1 MALISAASFAAAT
14 WSAFAAIL
22 ASNTLL
28 FDDDVTDE
36 DLEDSWSDDDKET
49 TTPAMPSADSET
61 VLNVELDAEA
71 AIAPGF
77 VRKAQGLWV
86 PVP

>member
-1 MALISAASFAAAT
+1 
-14 WSAFAAIL
+14 L

-36 DLEDSWSDDDKET
+36 DLEDSWSEDDKET
-49 TTPAMPSADSET
+49 TTPAKPSADSET

-71 AIAPGF
+71 AMTPAP
-77 VRKAQGLWV
+77 QLI
-86 PVP
+86 